1 MGDKVLRSIED
12 FIVEQTHA
20 AKHTVQTAGTDNCD
34 SGRGTPLSP
43 NAASPEPSVEPST
56 SSSPEHSID
65 QSQQA
70 KSSPA
75 SNVFLIRSVVRT
87 LVGGLFL
94 VIVVAVAWQ
103 TYQDDQT
110 RTLIKA
116 LAHSSVSWL
125 SSSLKATQRG
135 SASSAQSVAKTSDQ
149 VVQMPTTTSMQ
160 ANEVAEVRQQLLA
173 VVNDLAVMRRDVEQL
188 SSKHEQLSRDVET
201 VQAIVQ
207 GVTEKIS
214 SFSQRVPAPTQAQS
228 RRSVPRLVRAEITRR
243 PPDSAPVSPKT
254 SQQSAAAPI
263 PPTTSPTGTATLSEQ
278 PPRPPLPV
286 PTAEAPSPLH

>member
-12 FIVEQTHA
+12 FIVEQAHA

-34 SGRGTPLSP
+34 SERGTPLSP

-75 SNVFLIRSVVRT
+75 SNEFLIRSVVRT

-110 RTLIKA
+110 STLIKA

-125 SSSLKATQRG
+125 SSSLKATQRD

-149 VVQMPTTTSMQ
+149 VVQMPTATSMQ

-201 VQAIVQ
+201 VQATVQ

-214 SFSQRVPAPTQAQS
+214 SFSQPVPAPTQAQ
-228 RRSVPRLVRAEITRR
+228 RRSVPRLVRAEIPRR